1 MTVPFI
7 HGYRAQWRDM
17 DFNQHMANSAFLDY
31 ASNTRILF
39 FDSVGFTAR
48 TFAELRIGPVVLDD
62 RLVYRREVR
71 LLEPFTVDFQTVAL
85 SPEGRRFKVRNRF
98 TTESQGLC
106 ATVESVGLWFDLA
119 GRRPVVPPA
128 GLQQAFASLER
139 ADDFE
144 EWD

>member
-1 MTVPFI
+1 MAVTFTQD
-7 HGYRAQWRDM
+7 YRAQWRDM

-48 TFAELRIGPVVLDD
+48 RFGELRIGPVVLDD

-71 LLEPFTVDFQTVAL
+71 LLEAFTVDFQTVAL
-85 SPEGRRFKVRNRF
+85 SPDGRRFTVRNRF

-119 GRRPVVPPA
+119 ERRPVVPPA
-128 GLQQAFASLER
+128 ALQEAFESLER
-139 ADDFE
+139 ADDFQE
-144 EWD
+144 